1 VPGEAELLGRLV
13 ATARRQRRIALIVGS
28 GLSLPAVPGVG
39 AMLDLADEFVAERG
53 DNPDLVETLRQV
65 RARAEAPVEAY
76 MRYRRAFAEWVSQQ
90 EFDIVVQQAVL
101 HAYDSARGSPDVPP
115 PGRWERMSFQR
126 GRILEN
132 DVRAWTLPPGVEA
145 LGVLL
150 ARWPGHFNFRVLTTN
165 FDPLIEIAV
174 RRAGGEARSIAI
186 TDDTLIDEITPDG
199 VTVVHLN
206 GFWRPLSPAADR
218 ATLHDPG
225 QLTADRP
232 LLTTALAEHLREET
246 VCLVGYGGWDDA
258 VTDALRGLVT
268 DRSVDVLW
276 ALHDTLADAL
286 PAGVGPLGAG
296 KPVTYYERV
305 DSDRLFTRLRRSLD
319 AAPAPAMLTVGVLPG
334 RAAPA
339 GHRVRQPVL
348 EARLGAERSTG
359 ELLRQFDRS
368 FGWRLE
374 GAHRTVP
381 PELLFWPVQLR
392 QTNLIHTVQALVA
405 ASLSACGMQVVLCI
419 DDLNP
424 PAHASAFRETL
435 IGDISRWFNLITGS
449 RPPSVVSLEE
459 FHEPGRVADRLLD
472 PRQLLRPTNTWAV
485 EREYYRVHNL
495 FDVVRAIK
503 AIPDIDSTEAAAEAV
518 AIATR
523 LDTTRAERLLSPP
536 AIWAHLHHILL
547 EQPPETVVTL
557 AGGDEALMWKLWQ
570 AVWPEPVRHLYNPRL
585 SHVRHDADLLTASSF
600 VEVRERLERTCENAG
615 WDVEGRYLH
624 WLVHNALLLPA
635 HLRGEPVPM
644 VGDRPLESWEQA
656 TAAVRD
662 PHLRDRAL
670 TAIAREVST
679 LFLHEPA

>member
-1 VPGEAELLGRLV
+1 V
-13 ATARRQRRIALIVGS
+13 
-28 GLSLPAVPGVG
+28 
-39 AMLDLADEFVAERG
+39 LA
-53 DNPDLVETLRQV
+53 
-65 RARAEAPVEAY
+65 
-76 MRYRRAFAEWVSQQ
+76 
-90 EFDIVVQQAVL
+90 
-101 HAYDSARGSPDVPP
+101 
-115 PGRWERMSFQR
+115 
-126 GRILEN
+126 
-132 DVRAWTLPPGVEA
+132 
-145 LGVLL
+145 
-150 ARWPGHFNFRVLTTN
+150 
-165 FDPLIEIAV
+165 
-174 RRAGGEARSIAI
+174 
-186 TDDTLIDEITPDG
+186 
-199 VTVVHLN
+199 
-206 GFWRPLSPAADR
+206 
-218 ATLHDPG
+218 
-225 QLTADRP
+225 
-232 LLTTALAEHLREET
+232 
-246 VCLVGYGGWDDA
+246 
-258 VTDALRGLVT
+258 
-268 DRSVDVLW
+268 
-276 ALHDTLADAL
+276 
-286 PAGVGPLGAG
+286 
-296 KPVTYYERV
+296 
-305 DSDRLFTRLRRSLD
+305 
-319 AAPAPAMLTVGVLPG
+319 G

-348 EARLGAERSTG
+348 EARLGAERSAG

-435 IGDISRWFNLITGS
+435 IGDINRWFNLITGS

-615 WDVEGRYLH
+615 WDLEGRYLH

-656 TAAVRD
+656 TAAIRD